1 MERERRGGD
10 SHIDLMVSALAAHQ
24 DDILTN
30 PKYVVSGGQS
40 CSMTLFV
47 RARSSHLFL
56 VRVRIRGTTI
66 SFFISYENGH
76 IRMFPNMEF
85 PECLT
90 QLYLEHD
97 FIRGGF
103 MIVHGTGSGEASISI
118 TAHTYITPHDTEI
131 KVSPIISTSN
141 IDFYP
146 TALHQVSGR
155 NYTSSSI
162 SKAKAYVYAQPGE
175 AYYKALPF
183 PSGYFSITIPSS
195 NSMSHGVIGLWIPHL
210 SIMTYGELRRRVLFR
225 GMNNRVRGAGSHW
238 YNIAWVRNN
247 SLNQNAVRT
256 RLTHLNIPISMGN
269 PNQVVRVI
277 VKDEANQTLIST
289 TFDGPQECWVYYTSY
304 IEGTSYASYVFTM
317 PYVQFVFAPLMNQDA
332 PISLGYVS
340 QASSFQEDNE
350 PVEGG
355 GPVQEELIGG

>member
-1 MERERRGGD
+1 MERERRSGD
-10 SHIDLMVSALAAHQ
+10 SYIDLMVSALAAHQ

-47 RARSSHLFL
+47 QARSSHLLL
-56 VRVRIRGTTI
+56 VRVRIRSTTI
-66 SFFISYENGH
+66 SFFTSYENGH

-103 MIVHGTGSGEASISI
+103 MIVHGTGSGETSISI
-118 TAHTYITPHDTEI
+118 TAHTYVTPHDTEI

-146 TALHQVSGR
+146 TPLHQVSGR

-162 SKAKAYVYAQPGE
+162 SKAKAYMYAQPGE
-175 AYYKALPF
+175 VYYKAT
-183 PSGYFSITIPSS
+183 PSPPGYFCITIPSS
-195 NSMSHGVIGLWIPHL
+195 ANMSHGVVGLWIPHL

-225 GMNNRVRGAGSHW
+225 GMNNRVRGAGSQW
-238 YNIAWVRNN
+238 YNIAWVRNDGFN
-247 SLNQNAVRT
+247 HYAIRT
-256 RLTHLNIPISMGN
+256 RLTHLNIPISIGN
-269 PNQVVRVI
+269 PNQVVSVL

-289 TFDGPQECWVYYTSY
+289 TFDTPQECWVYYTSY
-304 IEGTSYASYVFTM
+304 MEGTSYASHTFAM
-317 PYVQFVFAPLMNQDA
+317 PYMQFISVSGMNQSD
-332 PISLGYVS
+332 PVSLGYVS
-340 QASSFQEDNE
+340 EAWNFQEDE
-350 PVEGG
+350 
-355 GPVQEELIGG
+355 